1 MTVKALL
8 HIIKE
13 FARSIGVAKLAPHV
27 LRRTGARLCHPS
39 EASWRRSS
47 FSWGTFRFRRPN
59 ATSAASSGFDQ
70 PSMIALASNRSPDVA
85 APIVEGLPTIHNLP
99 DQTTSKALFL
109 LKISG
114 LSAIAVNCLPEPCVA
129 LRRRSLSRADLL
141 EDFVGA
147 EFYGSGE
154 RDYLVPAG
162 AFGFK
167 SAVQFSTTLICP
179 GDCSEALSI
188 RKRWPSG
195 DTS

>member
-1 MTVKALL
+1 MPDF
-8 HIIKE
+8 KE
-13 FARSIGVAKLAPHV
+13 SPKLRAGSNF
-27 LRRTGARLCHPS
+27 TGFG
-39 EASWRRSS
+39 ASYDMV
-47 FSWGTFRFRRPN
+47 WGPRITY
-59 ATSAASSGFDQ
+59 
-70 PSMIALASNRSPDVA
+70 
-85 APIVEGLPTIHNLP
+85 GLPTIHKLSA
-99 DQTTSKALFL
+99 QTSPRCLFL

-114 LSAIAVNCLPEPCVA
+114 LSAIAVICLPEPRVA
-129 LRRRSLSRADLL
+129 VRRRSLSRADLR

-154 RDYLVPAG
+154 RHYLLPAG